1 MEKVMIRNVFVL
13 LAISLLV
20 GWNSLSAQNA
30 GDNQR
35 FNLAVYATGLQD
47 GNALSASVKSVAQNT
62 ASTNLQKGGNY
73 QLIERS
79 NEFLKQI
86 EEEQRIQQSG
96 DVADDQIAEVGASYG
111 AQKICVINVIIE
123 GDYLYVAARIV
134 DVTTKTSYESAE
146 ADVKGYQGIAQIRPT
161 VADAINQILKASA
174 VPRKAVKSAEAMNS
188 NTQIS
193 HDNAAHQSD
202 NFTVAEIK
210 KAKKEADDDIKAY
223 RKRLMKEKGGFLE
236 VNSLAYI
243 EYRKWKRNMV
253 SGSMLVSL
261 LPFPTVICM
270 ALAID
275 NPSWYWILASGLTLA
290 GFTTG
295 VVQLCTM
302 NKHLKKSY
310 NYYLNGD
317 SQTATL
323 QFYPYYGG
331 NNTFGVGLTLRF

>member
-1 MEKVMIRNVFVL
+1 M
-13 LAISLLV
+13 
-20 GWNSLSAQNA
+20 
-30 GDNQR
+30 
-35 FNLAVYATGLQD
+35 
-47 GNALSASVKSVAQNT
+47 
-62 ASTNLQKGGNY
+62 
-73 QLIERS
+73 
-79 NEFLKQI
+79 
-86 EEEQRIQQSG
+86 
-96 DVADDQIAEVGASYG
+96 GASYG

-123 GDYLYVAARIV
+123 GDYLYVAARFV

-161 VADAINQILKASA
+161 VADAINQILKANA
-174 VPRKAVKSAEAMNS
+174 VPQKAVKSAEAMNS

-193 HDNAAHQSD
+193 HNNAAHQSD
-202 NFTVAEIK
+202 NLTVAEIK
-210 KAKKEADDDIKAY
+210 KAKKEADDDLKAY

-236 VNSLAYI
+236 VNSLAYT

-253 SGSMLVSL
+253 SGSILVSL